1 MMSSSSTTV
10 GGRLLRAVLCAAV
23 VLTCARVWIG
33 PMPLTESAY
42 AQIPDSGAQ
51 RKAIV
56 EELKQTNLT
65 LLAIRNELAE
75 IHKILAT
82 GTLNVRTAAA
92 DK

>member
-1 MMSSSSTTV
+1 MNTTSTTV
-10 GGRLLRAVLCAAV
+10 SGRALRAVLCAAI

-33 PMPLTESAY
+33 PIPLTESAS

-56 EELKQTNLT
+56 EELEQTNLT
-65 LLAIRNELAE
+65 LLAIRNQLAE

>member
-1 MMSSSSTTV
+1 MNTTSTPAL
-10 GGRLLRAVLCAAV
+10 GRALRAVLYGAI

-42 AQIPDSGAQ
+42 GQIPDSGAQ

-56 EELKQTNLT
+56 EELEQTNLT
-65 LLAIRNELAE
+65 LLAIRNQLAE